1 MPTRPYTAR
10 ELRRSK
16 LAMLL
21 AMDEADER
29 ARKRARLG
37 LSPPGDDFW
46 EVLLLAV
53 AAEPLMRTT
62 RSRIGPERMSIA
74 RLELEAARAGG
85 GRKVVV
91 RDVYARFGVRLEDL
105 RRFVDALQM
114 PAGLRLRGGRRPSDE
129 WRGGHLDHL
138 AQV

>member
-29 ARKRARLG
+29 ARNRVRLG
-37 LSPPGDDFW
+37 LSPLGDDFW
-46 EVLLLAV
+46 EVLMLAV

-74 RLELEAARAGG
+74 RLELEAARVDG
-85 GRKVVV
+85 GRTVVV
-91 RDVYARFGVRLEDL
+91 RDVYARFGVRLEDRGPAAL
-105 RRFVDALQM
+105 R
-114 PAGLRLRGGRRPSDE
+114 
-129 WRGGHLDHL
+129 
-138 AQV
+138 